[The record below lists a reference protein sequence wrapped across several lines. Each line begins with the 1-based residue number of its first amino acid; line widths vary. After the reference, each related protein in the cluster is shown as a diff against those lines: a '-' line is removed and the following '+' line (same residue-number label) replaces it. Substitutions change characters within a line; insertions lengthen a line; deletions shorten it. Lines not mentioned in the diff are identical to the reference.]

1 MNTSCKFMK
10 KENQQS
16 ISTEDMIAKGLIN
29 VLAIGYRGVEM
40 WREKRTPPSKKNE
53 QDEKKA

>member
-1 MNTSCKFMK
+1 MK

-16 ISTEDMIAKGLIN
+16 ISTEEMIAKGLIN
-29 VLAIGYRGVEM
+29 VLALGYRGVEM

>member
-1 MNTSCKFMK
+1 ME
-10 KENQQS
+10 KENKHL
-16 ISTEDMIAKGLIN
+16 ISTEEMIAKGLVN

-40 WREKRTPPSKKNE
+40 WREKRTPPSKENE